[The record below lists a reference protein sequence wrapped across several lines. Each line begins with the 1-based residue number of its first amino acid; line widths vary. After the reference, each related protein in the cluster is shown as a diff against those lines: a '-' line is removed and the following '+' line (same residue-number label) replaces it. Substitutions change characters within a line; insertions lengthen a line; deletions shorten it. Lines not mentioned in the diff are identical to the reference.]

1 MNTKTGTYQVVDL
14 TAGRRVMINM
24 LDLSG
29 PRQFMYGLLEVDVT
43 TAQQVI
49 VVGTLR
55 KPGTKNVKRL
65 LILSGH
71 HFNIQQMVAFCHQK
85 WDTPEILTIEPL
97 LNVLK
102 LTFEW
107 VSNGGE

>member
-1 MNTKTGTYQVVDL
+1 
-14 TAGRRVMINM
+14 
-24 LDLSG
+24 
-29 PRQFMYGLLEVDVT
+29 MYGLLEVDVT
-43 TAQQVI
+43 AAQHVI

-65 LILSGH
+65 LILSGQ
-71 HFNIQQMVAFCHQK
+71 HFNIQQMVAFYHQK